1 MLELIRFKINRL
13 NEAKAWVLTNA
24 NATKEAFIAKFKDVD
39 DMLNE
44 VKQVEVKP
52 AEVQSIQYVKQQ
64 PTSSFVSF
72 N

>member
-39 DMLNE
+39 DMINE
-44 VKQVEVKP
+44 VKQVEVK
-52 AEVQSIQYVKQQ
+52 STQYVKQQ
-64 PTSSFVSF
+64 PASSFVSF
-72 N
+72 Q

>member
-13 NEAKAWVLTNA
+13 NEAKAWVLTNS

-39 DMLNE
+39 DMINE

-52 AEVQSIQYVKQQ
+52 AQYVKQQ
-64 PTSSFVSF
+64 PASSFVSF
-72 N
+72 Q